1 MKFFATFV
9 LTALLGYVGG
19 LFFDWWIIA
28 VAAFLVAAAI
38 PQKPYLSFLS
48 ALLGMFVLWF
58 GLASYIDMSNEQL
71 LSGKIAALLF
81 KQSSPW
87 LIKIATG
94 LVGGITAGFAGLT
107 GCFFRRFFS

>member
-28 VAAFLVAAAI
+28 VAAFIVAAVI

-94 LVGGITAGFAGLT
+94 LVGGITAGFSGLT
-107 GCFFRRFFS
+107 GCYFRRLFS